1 MNALIEKYWTG
12 EASLSEE
19 QEIKQ
24 HFEQQSQV
32 NSPDDLY
39 FRYIREQQKIKSSR
53 TTPKLVPLRS
63 KISRLVVPIAA
74 SLLILAGVMWS
85 LDYKQTDN
93 NIVIDD
99 PELALEITR
108 EAFGLIN
115 GKVKVGEQ
123 KIKDNIN
130 HLDKTLIFKN
140 L

>member
-1 MNALIEKYWTG
+1 
-12 EASLSEE
+12 
-19 QEIKQ
+19 
-24 HFEQQSQV
+24 
-32 NSPDDLY
+32 
-39 FRYIREQQKIKSSR
+39 
-53 TTPKLVPLRS
+53 
-63 KISRLVVPIAA
+63 
-74 SLLILAGVMWS
+74 MWS